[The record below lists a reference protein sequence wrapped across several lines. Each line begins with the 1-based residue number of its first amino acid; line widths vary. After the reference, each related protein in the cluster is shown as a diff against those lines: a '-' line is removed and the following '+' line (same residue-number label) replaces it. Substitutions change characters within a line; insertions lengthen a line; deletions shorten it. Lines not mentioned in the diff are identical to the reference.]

1 MLILKAA
8 KAHIRAENERLIL
21 EAGERIFAQ
30 HGFRG
35 STMQMIADQA
45 GLPKANLHYYF
56 DSKEKLYRCVVE
68 KIFEIW
74 LQAASSFE
82 NSDEPK
88 EALKLYIYEKM
99 QISRRHPYGSK
110 VWANEVMQEG
120 EKRLEQVEKFE
131 KSLQRQSAEQELLK
145 YHPDFVEIRQD
156 QKFHDW
162 VSEQP
167 SAIQD
172 SVYKNNTDVRW
183 AARTIDLYKIDTGKR
198 KTSNKSAAEAVGR
211 TSSSAP
217 KTTEKAIFSESVVQA
232 MSDAEYE
239 ANEEAITAAIQA
251 GNFSYD
257 ISGAAR

>member
-56 DSKEKLYRCVVE
+56 DSKEKLYRRVVE

-110 VWANEVMQEG
+110 VWANEVMQG
-120 EKRLEQVEKFE
+120 
-131 KSLQRQSAEQELLK
+131 A
-145 YHPDFVEIRQD
+145 PI
-156 QKFHDW
+156 
-162 VSEQP
+162 
-167 SAIQD
+167 IQD
-172 SVYKNNTDVRW
+172 FLETQLRSWTDGRIESIQAWIAAGKIRSVEPRW
-183 AARTIDLYKIDTGKR
+183 VMYMIWATTQHYADFGHQIETLNADTPLSEAQWQAASETVFEVIWNGL
-198 KTSNKSAAEAVGR
+198 
-211 TSSSAP
+211 AP
-217 KTTEKAIFSESVVQA
+217 KQSL
-232 MSDAEYE
+232 
-239 ANEEAITAAIQA
+239 
-251 GNFSYD
+251 
-257 ISGAAR
+257 

>member
-35 STMQMIADQA
+35 ETMQMIADQA

-110 VWANEVMQEG
+110 VWANEVMQG
-120 EKRLEQVEKFE
+120 
-131 KSLQRQSAEQELLK
+131 A
-145 YHPDFVEIRQD
+145 PI
-156 QKFHDW
+156 
-162 VSEQP
+162 
-167 SAIQD
+167 IQD
-172 SVYKNNTDVRW
+172 FLETQLRSWTDGRIESIQAWIAAGKIRSVEPRW
-183 AARTIDLYKIDTGKR
+183 VMYMIWATTQHYADFGHQIETLNADAPLSEAQWEAASETVFEVIWNGL
-198 KTSNKSAAEAVGR
+198 
-211 TSSSAP
+211 AP
-217 KTTEKAIFSESVVQA
+217 KQSL
-232 MSDAEYE
+232 
-239 ANEEAITAAIQA
+239 
-251 GNFSYD
+251 
-257 ISGAAR
+257 

>member
-35 STMQMIADQA
+35 ATMQMIADQA

-110 VWANEVMQEG
+110 VWANEVMQG
-120 EKRLEQVEKFE
+120 
-131 KSLQRQSAEQELLK
+131 A
-145 YHPDFVEIRQD
+145 PI
-156 QKFHDW
+156 
-162 VSEQP
+162 
-167 SAIQD
+167 IQD
-172 SVYKNNTDVRW
+172 FLETQLRSWTDGRIESIQAWIASGKIRPIEPRW
-183 AARTIDLYKIDTGKR
+183 VMYMIWATTQHYADFGHQIETLNADAPLSEAQWQAASETVFEVIWNGL
-198 KTSNKSAAEAVGR
+198 
-211 TSSSAP
+211 AP
-217 KTTEKAIFSESVVQA
+217 KQSL
-232 MSDAEYE
+232 
-239 ANEEAITAAIQA
+239 
-251 GNFSYD
+251 
-257 ISGAAR
+257 

>member
-1 MLILKAA
+1 MKAA

-110 VWANEVMQEG
+110 VWANEVMQG
-120 EKRLEQVEKFE
+120 
-131 KSLQRQSAEQELLK
+131 A
-145 YHPDFVEIRQD
+145 PI
-156 QKFHDW
+156 
-162 VSEQP
+162 
-167 SAIQD
+167 IQD
-172 SVYKNNTDVRW
+172 FLETQLRSWTDGRIESIQAWIAAGKIRPVEPRW
-183 AARTIDLYKIDTGKR
+183 VMYMIWATTQHYADFGHQIETLNADAPLSEAQWEAASETVFEVIWNGL
-198 KTSNKSAAEAVGR
+198 
-211 TSSSAP
+211 AP
-217 KTTEKAIFSESVVQA
+217 KQSL
-232 MSDAEYE
+232 
-239 ANEEAITAAIQA
+239 
-251 GNFSYD
+251 
-257 ISGAAR
+257 

>member
-110 VWANEVMQEG
+110 VWANEVMQG
-120 EKRLEQVEKFE
+120 
-131 KSLQRQSAEQELLK
+131 A
-145 YHPDFVEIRQD
+145 PI
-156 QKFHDW
+156 
-162 VSEQP
+162 
-167 SAIQD
+167 IQD
-172 SVYKNNTDVRW
+172 FLETQLRSWTDGRIESIQAWIAAGKIRPVEPRW
-183 AARTIDLYKIDTGKR
+183 VMYMIWATTQHYADFGHQIETLNAVAPLSEAQWEAASETVFEVIWNGL
-198 KTSNKSAAEAVGR
+198 
-211 TSSSAP
+211 AP
-217 KTTEKAIFSESVVQA
+217 KQSL
-232 MSDAEYE
+232 
-239 ANEEAITAAIQA
+239 
-251 GNFSYD
+251 
-257 ISGAAR
+257 

>member
-82 NSDEPK
+82 NLDEPK

-110 VWANEVMQEG
+110 VWANEVMQG
-120 EKRLEQVEKFE
+120 
-131 KSLQRQSAEQELLK
+131 A
-145 YHPDFVEIRQD
+145 PI
-156 QKFHDW
+156 
-162 VSEQP
+162 
-167 SAIQD
+167 IQD
-172 SVYKNNTDVRW
+172 FLETQLRSWTDGRIESIQAWIAAGKIRSVEPRW
-183 AARTIDLYKIDTGKR
+183 VMYMIWATTQHYADFGHQIETLNADAPLSEAQWEAASETVFEVIWNGL
-198 KTSNKSAAEAVGR
+198 
-211 TSSSAP
+211 AP
-217 KTTEKAIFSESVVQA
+217 KQSL
-232 MSDAEYE
+232 
-239 ANEEAITAAIQA
+239 
-251 GNFSYD
+251 
-257 ISGAAR
+257 

>member
-110 VWANEVMQEG
+110 VWANEVMQG
-120 EKRLEQVEKFE
+120 
-131 KSLQRQSAEQELLK
+131 A
-145 YHPDFVEIRQD
+145 PI
-156 QKFHDW
+156 
-162 VSEQP
+162 
-167 SAIQD
+167 IQD
-172 SVYKNNTDVRW
+172 FLETQLRSWT
-183 AARTIDLYKIDTGKR
+183 
-198 KTSNKSAAEAVGR
+198 EGR
-211 TSSSAP
+211 
-217 KTTEKAIFSESVVQA
+217 IES
-232 MSDAEYE
+232 
-239 ANEEAITAAIQA
+239 IQA
-251 GNFSYD
+251 W
-257 ISGAAR
+257 IAAGKIRPVEPRWVMYMIWATTQHYADFGHQIETLNADAPLSEAQWEAASETVFEVIWNGLEPKQSL

>member
-1 MLILKAA
+1 VLILKAA

-35 STMQMIADQA
+35 ATMQMIADQA

-110 VWANEVMQEG
+110 VWANEVMQG
-120 EKRLEQVEKFE
+120 
-131 KSLQRQSAEQELLK
+131 A
-145 YHPDFVEIRQD
+145 PI
-156 QKFHDW
+156 
-162 VSEQP
+162 
-167 SAIQD
+167 IQD
-172 SVYKNNTDVRW
+172 FLETQLRSWTDGRIESIQAWIAAGKIRSVEPRW
-183 AARTIDLYKIDTGKR
+183 VQAWIAAGKIRSVEPRWVMYMIWATTQHYADFGHQIETLNADAPL
-198 KTSNKSAAEAVGR
+198 SEAQWEAASETVFEVIWNGL
-211 TSSSAP
+211 AP
-217 KTTEKAIFSESVVQA
+217 KQSL
-232 MSDAEYE
+232 
-239 ANEEAITAAIQA
+239 
-251 GNFSYD
+251 
-257 ISGAAR
+257 

>member
-35 STMQMIADQA
+35 ATMQMIADQA

-110 VWANEVMQEG
+110 VWANEVMQG
-120 EKRLEQVEKFE
+120 
-131 KSLQRQSAEQELLK
+131 A
-145 YHPDFVEIRQD
+145 PI
-156 QKFHDW
+156 
-162 VSEQP
+162 
-167 SAIQD
+167 IQD
-172 SVYKNNTDVRW
+172 FLETQLRSWTD
-183 AARTIDLYKIDTGKR
+183 
-198 KTSNKSAAEAVGR
+198 GR
-211 TSSSAP
+211 
-217 KTTEKAIFSESVVQA
+217 IES
-232 MSDAEYE
+232 
-239 ANEEAITAAIQA
+239 IQA
-251 GNFSYD
+251 W
-257 ISGAAR
+257 IAAGKIRSVEPRWVMYMIWATTQHYADFEQQILTIMNRADYEEDDVTQVTEFLTDFILRGCGLK

>member
-35 STMQMIADQA
+35 ATMQMIADQA

-74 LQAASSFE
+74 LQAASRFE

-110 VWANEVMQEG
+110 VWANEVMQG
-120 EKRLEQVEKFE
+120 
-131 KSLQRQSAEQELLK
+131 A
-145 YHPDFVEIRQD
+145 PI
-156 QKFHDW
+156 
-162 VSEQP
+162 
-167 SAIQD
+167 IQD
-172 SVYKNNTDVRW
+172 FLETQLRSWTDGRIESIQAWIAAGKIRSVEPRW
-183 AARTIDLYKIDTGKR
+183 VMYMIWATTQHYADFGHQIETLNADAPLSEAQWEAASETVFEVIWNGL
-198 KTSNKSAAEAVGR
+198 
-211 TSSSAP
+211 AP
-217 KTTEKAIFSESVVQA
+217 KQSL
-232 MSDAEYE
+232 
-239 ANEEAITAAIQA
+239 
-251 GNFSYD
+251 
-257 ISGAAR
+257 

>member
-35 STMQMIADQA
+35 ATMQMIADQA

-82 NSDEPK
+82 NLDEPK

-110 VWANEVMQEG
+110 VWANEVMQG
-120 EKRLEQVEKFE
+120 
-131 KSLQRQSAEQELLK
+131 A
-145 YHPDFVEIRQD
+145 PI
-156 QKFHDW
+156 
-162 VSEQP
+162 
-167 SAIQD
+167 IQD
-172 SVYKNNTDVRW
+172 FLETQLRSWTDGRIESIQAWIAAGKIRSVEPRW
-183 AARTIDLYKIDTGKR
+183 VMYMIWATTQHYADFGHQIETLNADAPLSEAQWEAASETVFEVIWNGL
-198 KTSNKSAAEAVGR
+198 
-211 TSSSAP
+211 AP
-217 KTTEKAIFSESVVQA
+217 KQSL
-232 MSDAEYE
+232 
-239 ANEEAITAAIQA
+239 
-251 GNFSYD
+251 
-257 ISGAAR
+257 

>member
-110 VWANEVMQEG
+110 VWANEVMQG
-120 EKRLEQVEKFE
+120 
-131 KSLQRQSAEQELLK
+131 A
-145 YHPDFVEIRQD
+145 PI
-156 QKFHDW
+156 
-162 VSEQP
+162 
-167 SAIQD
+167 IQD
-172 SVYKNNTDVRW
+172 FLETQLRSWTD
-183 AARTIDLYKIDTGKR
+183 
-198 KTSNKSAAEAVGR
+198 GR
-211 TSSSAP
+211 
-217 KTTEKAIFSESVVQA
+217 IES
-232 MSDAEYE
+232 
-239 ANEEAITAAIQA
+239 IQA
-251 GNFSYD
+251 W
-257 ISGAAR
+257 IAAGKLRPVEPRWVMYMIWATTQHYADFGHQIETLNADAPLSEAQWEAASETVFEVIWNGLEPKQSL

>member
-1 MLILKAA
+1 VLILKAA

-35 STMQMIADQA
+35 ATMQMIADQA

-110 VWANEVMQEG
+110 VWANEVMQG
-120 EKRLEQVEKFE
+120 
-131 KSLQRQSAEQELLK
+131 A
-145 YHPDFVEIRQD
+145 PI
-156 QKFHDW
+156 
-162 VSEQP
+162 
-167 SAIQD
+167 IQD
-172 SVYKNNTDVRW
+172 FLETQLRSWTDGRIESIQTWIAAGKIRPVEPRW
-183 AARTIDLYKIDTGKR
+183 VMYMIWATTQHYADFGHQIETLNADAPLSEAQWQAASETVFEVIWNGL
-198 KTSNKSAAEAVGR
+198 
-211 TSSSAP
+211 AP
-217 KTTEKAIFSESVVQA
+217 KQSL
-232 MSDAEYE
+232 
-239 ANEEAITAAIQA
+239 
-251 GNFSYD
+251 
-257 ISGAAR
+257 

>member
-21 EAGERIFAQ
+21 EAGERTFAQ

-35 STMQMIADQA
+35 ATMQMIADQA

-110 VWANEVMQEG
+110 VWANEVMQG
-120 EKRLEQVEKFE
+120 
-131 KSLQRQSAEQELLK
+131 A
-145 YHPDFVEIRQD
+145 PI
-156 QKFHDW
+156 
-162 VSEQP
+162 
-167 SAIQD
+167 IQD
-172 SVYKNNTDVRW
+172 FLETQLRSWTDGRIESIQEWIAAGKIRSVEPRW
-183 AARTIDLYKIDTGKR
+183 VMYMIWATTQHYADFGHQIETLNADAPLSEAQWEAASETVFEVIWNGL
-198 KTSNKSAAEAVGR
+198 
-211 TSSSAP
+211 AP
-217 KTTEKAIFSESVVQA
+217 KQSL
-232 MSDAEYE
+232 
-239 ANEEAITAAIQA
+239 
-251 GNFSYD
+251 
-257 ISGAAR
+257 

>member
-35 STMQMIADQA
+35 ATMQMIADQA

-110 VWANEVMQEG
+110 VWANEVMQG
-120 EKRLEQVEKFE
+120 APIIQDFLETQLRSWTDGRIESIQAWIAAGKI
-131 KSLQRQSAEQELLK
+131 RSAEPRWVMYMIWATTQH
-145 YHPDFVEIRQD
+145 YADFGHQIETLNAD
-156 QKFHDW
+156 APL
-162 VSEQP
+162 SEAQ
-167 SAIQD
+167 
-172 SVYKNNTDVRW
+172 W
-183 AARTIDLYKIDTGKR
+183 EAASETVFEVIWNGL
-198 KTSNKSAAEAVGR
+198 
-211 TSSSAP
+211 AP
-217 KTTEKAIFSESVVQA
+217 KQSL
-232 MSDAEYE
+232 
-239 ANEEAITAAIQA
+239 
-251 GNFSYD
+251 
-257 ISGAAR
+257 

>member
-45 GLPKANLHYYF
+45 RLPKANLHYYF

-110 VWANEVMQEG
+110 VWANEVMQG
-120 EKRLEQVEKFE
+120 
-131 KSLQRQSAEQELLK
+131 A
-145 YHPDFVEIRQD
+145 PI
-156 QKFHDW
+156 
-162 VSEQP
+162 
-167 SAIQD
+167 IQD
-172 SVYKNNTDVRW
+172 FLETQLRSWTD
-183 AARTIDLYKIDTGKR
+183 
-198 KTSNKSAAEAVGR
+198 GR
-211 TSSSAP
+211 
-217 KTTEKAIFSESVVQA
+217 IES
-232 MSDAEYE
+232 
-239 ANEEAITAAIQA
+239 IQA
-251 GNFSYD
+251 W
-257 ISGAAR
+257 IAAGKIRSVDPRWVMYMIWATTQHYADFGHQIETLNADAPLSEAQWEAASETVFEVIWNGLEPKQSL

>member
-35 STMQMIADQA
+35 ATMQMIADQA

-110 VWANEVMQEG
+110 VWANEVMQG
-120 EKRLEQVEKFE
+120 
-131 KSLQRQSAEQELLK
+131 A
-145 YHPDFVEIRQD
+145 PI
-156 QKFHDW
+156 
-162 VSEQP
+162 
-167 SAIQD
+167 IQD
-172 SVYKNNTDVRW
+172 FLETQLRSWTDGRIESIQAWIAAGKIRSVEPRW
-183 AARTIDLYKIDTGKR
+183 VMYMIWATTQHYADFGHQIETLNADAPLSEAQWEAASETVFEVIWNGL
-198 KTSNKSAAEAVGR
+198 
-211 TSSSAP
+211 AP
-217 KTTEKAIFSESVVQA
+217 KQSL
-232 MSDAEYE
+232 
-239 ANEEAITAAIQA
+239 
-251 GNFSYD
+251 
-257 ISGAAR
+257 

>member
-1 MLILKAA
+1 MKAA

-110 VWANEVMQEG
+110 VWANEVMQG
-120 EKRLEQVEKFE
+120 
-131 KSLQRQSAEQELLK
+131 A
-145 YHPDFVEIRQD
+145 PI
-156 QKFHDW
+156 
-162 VSEQP
+162 
-167 SAIQD
+167 IQD
-172 SVYKNNTDVRW
+172 FLETQLRSWTD
-183 AARTIDLYKIDTGKR
+183 
-198 KTSNKSAAEAVGR
+198 GR
-211 TSSSAP
+211 
-217 KTTEKAIFSESVVQA
+217 IES
-232 MSDAEYE
+232 
-239 ANEEAITAAIQA
+239 IQA
-251 GNFSYD
+251 W
-257 ISGAAR
+257 IAAGKIRPVEPRWVMYMIWATTQHYADFGRQIETMHADAPLSEAQWEAASETVFEVIWNGLEPKQSL

>member
-1 MLILKAA
+1 VLILKAA

-35 STMQMIADQA
+35 ATMQMIADQA

-110 VWANEVMQEG
+110 VWANEVMQG
-120 EKRLEQVEKFE
+120 
-131 KSLQRQSAEQELLK
+131 A
-145 YHPDFVEIRQD
+145 PI
-156 QKFHDW
+156 
-162 VSEQP
+162 
-167 SAIQD
+167 IQD
-172 SVYKNNTDVRW
+172 FLETQLRSWTDGRIESIQAWIAAGKIRSVEPRW
-183 AARTIDLYKIDTGKR
+183 VMYMIWATTQHYADFGHQIETLNADAPLSEAQWEAASETVFEVIWNGL
-198 KTSNKSAAEAVGR
+198 
-211 TSSSAP
+211 AP
-217 KTTEKAIFSESVVQA
+217 KQSL
-232 MSDAEYE
+232 
-239 ANEEAITAAIQA
+239 
-251 GNFSYD
+251 
-257 ISGAAR
+257 

>member
-45 GLPKANLHYYF
+45 RLPKANLHYYF

-110 VWANEVMQEG
+110 VWANEVMQG
-120 EKRLEQVEKFE
+120 
-131 KSLQRQSAEQELLK
+131 A
-145 YHPDFVEIRQD
+145 PI
-156 QKFHDW
+156 
-162 VSEQP
+162 
-167 SAIQD
+167 IQD
-172 SVYKNNTDVRW
+172 FLETQLRSWTD
-183 AARTIDLYKIDTGKR
+183 
-198 KTSNKSAAEAVGR
+198 GR
-211 TSSSAP
+211 
-217 KTTEKAIFSESVVQA
+217 IES
-232 MSDAEYE
+232 
-239 ANEEAITAAIQA
+239 IQA
-251 GNFSYD
+251 W
-257 ISGAAR
+257 IAAGKIRPVEPRWVMYMIWATTQHYADFGHQIETLNAAAPLSEAQWEAASETVFEVIWNGLEPKQSL

>member
-35 STMQMIADQA
+35 ATMQMIADQA

-82 NSDEPK
+82 NSYEPK

-110 VWANEVMQEG
+110 VWANEVMQG
-120 EKRLEQVEKFE
+120 
-131 KSLQRQSAEQELLK
+131 A
-145 YHPDFVEIRQD
+145 PI
-156 QKFHDW
+156 
-162 VSEQP
+162 
-167 SAIQD
+167 IQD
-172 SVYKNNTDVRW
+172 FLETQLRSWTDGRIESIQAWIAAGKIRSVEPRW
-183 AARTIDLYKIDTGKR
+183 VMYMIWATTQHYADFGHQIETLNADAPLSEAQWEAASETVFEVIWNGL
-198 KTSNKSAAEAVGR
+198 
-211 TSSSAP
+211 AP
-217 KTTEKAIFSESVVQA
+217 KQSL
-232 MSDAEYE
+232 
-239 ANEEAITAAIQA
+239 
-251 GNFSYD
+251 
-257 ISGAAR
+257 

>member
-110 VWANEVMQEG
+110 VWANEVMQG
-120 EKRLEQVEKFE
+120 
-131 KSLQRQSAEQELLK
+131 A
-145 YHPDFVEIRQD
+145 PI
-156 QKFHDW
+156 
-162 VSEQP
+162 
-167 SAIQD
+167 IQD
-172 SVYKNNTDVRW
+172 FLETQLRSWTD
-183 AARTIDLYKIDTGKR
+183 
-198 KTSNKSAAEAVGR
+198 GR
-211 TSSSAP
+211 
-217 KTTEKAIFSESVVQA
+217 IES
-232 MSDAEYE
+232 
-239 ANEEAITAAIQA
+239 IQA
-251 GNFSYD
+251 W
-257 ISGAAR
+257 IAAGKIRPVEPRWVMFMIWATTQHYADFGHQIETLNADAPLSEAQWEAASETVFEVIWNGLEPKQSL

>member
-35 STMQMIADQA
+35 ATMQMIADQA

-110 VWANEVMQEG
+110 VWANEVMQG
-120 EKRLEQVEKFE
+120 
-131 KSLQRQSAEQELLK
+131 A
-145 YHPDFVEIRQD
+145 PI
-156 QKFHDW
+156 
-162 VSEQP
+162 
-167 SAIQD
+167 IQD
-172 SVYKNNTDVRW
+172 FLETQLRSWTDGRIESIQAWIAAGKIRSVEPRW
-183 AARTIDLYKIDTGKR
+183 VMYMIWATTQHYADFGHQIETLNADAPLSEAQWEAAS
-198 KTSNKSAAEAVGR
+198 KTVFEVIWNGL
-211 TSSSAP
+211 AP
-217 KTTEKAIFSESVVQA
+217 KQSL
-232 MSDAEYE
+232 
-239 ANEEAITAAIQA
+239 
-251 GNFSYD
+251 
-257 ISGAAR
+257 

>member
-35 STMQMIADQA
+35 ATMQMIADQA

-56 DSKEKLYRCVVE
+56 DSKEKLYRRVVE

-110 VWANEVMQEG
+110 VWANEVMQG
-120 EKRLEQVEKFE
+120 
-131 KSLQRQSAEQELLK
+131 A
-145 YHPDFVEIRQD
+145 PI
-156 QKFHDW
+156 
-162 VSEQP
+162 
-167 SAIQD
+167 IQD
-172 SVYKNNTDVRW
+172 FLETQLRSWTDGRIESIQAWIAAGKIRSVEPRW
-183 AARTIDLYKIDTGKR
+183 VMYMIWATTQHYADFGHQIETLNADAPLSEAQWEAASETVFEVIWNGL
-198 KTSNKSAAEAVGR
+198 
-211 TSSSAP
+211 AP
-217 KTTEKAIFSESVVQA
+217 KQSL
-232 MSDAEYE
+232 
-239 ANEEAITAAIQA
+239 
-251 GNFSYD
+251 
-257 ISGAAR
+257 

>member
-35 STMQMIADQA
+35 ATMQMIADQA

-82 NSDEPK
+82 NSNEPK

-110 VWANEVMQEG
+110 VWANEVMQG
-120 EKRLEQVEKFE
+120 
-131 KSLQRQSAEQELLK
+131 A
-145 YHPDFVEIRQD
+145 PI
-156 QKFHDW
+156 
-162 VSEQP
+162 
-167 SAIQD
+167 IQD
-172 SVYKNNTDVRW
+172 FLETQLRSWTDGRIESIQAWIAAGKIRSVEPRW
-183 AARTIDLYKIDTGKR
+183 VMYMIWATTQHYADFGHQIETLNADAPLSEAQWEAASETVFEVIWNGL
-198 KTSNKSAAEAVGR
+198 
-211 TSSSAP
+211 AP
-217 KTTEKAIFSESVVQA
+217 KQSL
-232 MSDAEYE
+232 
-239 ANEEAITAAIQA
+239 
-251 GNFSYD
+251 
-257 ISGAAR
+257 

>member
-1 MLILKAA
+1 VLILKAA

-110 VWANEVMQEG
+110 VWANEVMQG
-120 EKRLEQVEKFE
+120 
-131 KSLQRQSAEQELLK
+131 A
-145 YHPDFVEIRQD
+145 PI
-156 QKFHDW
+156 
-162 VSEQP
+162 
-167 SAIQD
+167 IQD
-172 SVYKNNTDVRW
+172 FLETQLRSWTD
-183 AARTIDLYKIDTGKR
+183 
-198 KTSNKSAAEAVGR
+198 GR
-211 TSSSAP
+211 
-217 KTTEKAIFSESVVQA
+217 IES
-232 MSDAEYE
+232 
-239 ANEEAITAAIQA
+239 IQA
-251 GNFSYD
+251 W
-257 ISGAAR
+257 IAAGKIRPVEPRWVMYMIWATTQHYADFGHQIETLNADAPLSEAQWEAASETVFEVIWNGLEPKQSL

>member
-8 KAHIRAENERLIL
+8 KADIRAENERLIL

-35 STMQMIADQA
+35 ATMQMIADQA

-110 VWANEVMQEG
+110 VWANEVMQG
-120 EKRLEQVEKFE
+120 
-131 KSLQRQSAEQELLK
+131 A
-145 YHPDFVEIRQD
+145 PI
-156 QKFHDW
+156 
-162 VSEQP
+162 
-167 SAIQD
+167 IQD
-172 SVYKNNTDVRW
+172 FLETQLRSWTDGRIESIQAWIAAGKIRPVEPRW
-183 AARTIDLYKIDTGKR
+183 VMYMIWATTQHYADFGHQIETLNADAPLSEAQWQAASETVFEVIWNGL
-198 KTSNKSAAEAVGR
+198 
-211 TSSSAP
+211 AP
-217 KTTEKAIFSESVVQA
+217 KQSL
-232 MSDAEYE
+232 
-239 ANEEAITAAIQA
+239 
-251 GNFSYD
+251 
-257 ISGAAR
+257 